1 MRLASK
7 LGGMWKSITIAVL
20 ALLMGGCWFFFIQSG
35 KQIVDL
41 EKQVSELAEQG
52 DREEKTP
59 AIKVEI
65 QGLEGQ
71 RVFNGI
77 LLVFLSMAVIGI
89 LFATLILPLLADK
102 MSQAVYGGNEEIEDD
117 PMRDA
122 RVLMAQG
129 KWTEAIEAFHIA
141 ARSQELD
148 QMPFIEIAKIQK
160 NHLEDPAAAIETLRQ
175 AIQNHEWPQESLVFL
190 MFQLAEIYD
199 EALDDRAA
207 AVIIL
212 EQVAEQFPETRH
224 SAIANSKLRS
234 WGME

>member
-1 MRLASK
+1 
-7 LGGMWKSITIAVL
+7 MWKSIAIAVL
-20 ALLMGGCWFFFIQSG
+20 ALIMGACWFFFAQSG
-35 KQIVDL
+35 KQILDL

-52 DREEKTP
+52 DREEKMP
-59 AIKVEI
+59 AIKMEI

-77 LLVFLSMAVIGI
+77 LLVFLSMAVLGI
-89 LFATLILPLLADK
+89 LFVTLILPSFADK
-102 MSQAVYGGNEEIEDD
+102 MSQAVYGGSQEIEDD

-122 RVLMAQG
+122 RVLVAQG

-141 ARSQELD
+141 ARTQELD
-148 QMPFIEIAKIQK
+148 QLPFIEIAKIQK
-160 NHLEDPAAAIETLRQ
+160 NHLEDPAAAVETLRQ
-175 AIQNHEWPQESLVFL
+175 AIQNHQWPQESLVFL
-190 MFQLAEIYD
+190 MFQLAEMYD
-199 EALDDRAA
+199 EAMNDRTA

-224 SAIANSKLRS
+224 SAIANSKLRH